1 MKPSQSHSNR
11 GWHNWVLYNI
21 GDQYLEK
28 YSIHIRGHLIDLG
41 CGEAPFKEYFL
52 QFADSYTG
60 IDWSNTAHN
69 SKADIVSNLNEK
81 IELSDNTADTIVS
94 LSVMEHLCE
103 PQIFLNESYRI
114 LKGGGEMVLQV
125 PWQWHIH
132 EAPHDY
138 FRYTPYGL
146 NYMFE
151 KAGFVNIRI
160 EASSGFFTTWI
171 VKMNYFSMRFI
182 RGPGLLRFLI
192 KLLLIPFWAIG
203 QTLAPLLDKLD
214 LYWEAESQGY
224 FVLAMKK

>member
-1 MKPSQSHSNR
+1 
-11 GWHNWVLYNI
+11 
-21 GDQYLEK
+21 
-28 YSIHIRGHLIDLG
+28 
-41 CGEAPFKEYFL
+41 
-52 QFADSYTG
+52 
-60 IDWSNTAHN
+60 
-69 SKADIVSNLNEK
+69 
-81 IELSDNTADTIVS
+81 
-94 LSVMEHLCE
+94 
-103 PQIFLNESYRI
+103 
-114 LKGGGEMVLQV
+114 
-125 PWQWHIH
+125 
-132 EAPHDY
+132 
-138 FRYTPYGL
+138 
-146 NYMFE
+146 MFE